1 MAQPGN
7 SNVSSQLEEFFAT
20 LANKQ
25 KFNGNILVLE
35 QGEAIFTGSYGFA
48 DLERSLPLTHDTV
61 FELASVSKAFT
72 AMGIMLLQE
81 QGKIEY
87 EDKVDSILPD
97 FPYRDITVRNLLS
110 HTSGLPDYMDL
121 FAQYWDR
128 TKIATNADV
137 LEQLGVHQPAVLFQ
151 PNEKFEYS
159 NTGYVLLGSIIEKV
173 SGMSFSEFLKMYI
186 FTPLEM
192 ENTRVFNRRFSQ
204 EVIENYAYGYVY
216 SDELGRH
223 SLPDHV
229 KEYDLVIYLDGIQ
242 GDGVVNSTLED
253 LRKWDRAL
261 YTEKLVSSKTI
272 QAAFTPV
279 TLADNS
285 TYHYGYGWLI
295 RNDPWTGKV
304 VYHGGGW
311 PGYKNWLGRYIDV
324 DKTIIYLTNVEQDR
338 EFTLAV
344 LEAAENILFRRPYRI
359 PE

>member
-1 MAQPGN
+1 M
-7 SNVSSQLEEFFAT
+7 
-20 LANKQ
+20 
-25 KFNGNILVLE
+25 VLE
-35 QGEAIFTGSYGFA
+35 QGEPIFTGSYGFA
-48 DLERSLPLTHDTV
+48 DLEKSLPLTHDTV

-81 QGKIEY
+81 QGKIGY
-87 EDKVDSILPD
+87 EDQVDSILPG

-110 HTSGLPDYMDL
+110 HTSGLPDYMEL

-128 TKIATNADV
+128 SKIATNADV
-137 LEQLGVHQPAVLFQ
+137 LEQLRVHQPAVLFQ
-151 PNEKFEYS
+151 PNEKYEYS

-173 SGMSFSEFLKMYI
+173 SGMSFSAFLKKYI
-186 FTPLEM
+186 FDHLEM

-229 KEYDLVIYLDGIQ
+229 KEYDSVIYLDGIQ

-261 YTEKLVSSKTI
+261 YTEKMVSSETLQ
-272 QAAFTPV
+272 QAFSPV
-279 TLADNS
+279 KLADNS
-285 TYHYGYGWLI
+285 TYPYGFGWQL
-295 RNDPWTGKV
+295 RDDSWTGKV
-304 VYHGGGW
+304 VYHGGSW
-311 PGYKNWLGRYIDV
+311 PGYRNWLGRYIDV

-344 LEAAENILFRRPYRI
+344 REEAENILFGRPYRI